1 MVRRTSL
8 YNERH
13 NERHNRVRILFVL
26 GIAVLTFGILSPV
39 FSQQG
44 EVEESGITLTWEIE
58 EDYLLVTVKAPT
70 EGWVAVGFK
79 PERAMQ
85 GANIIIGYVER
96 DGTVV
101 VEDHYGTR
109 PIAHQS
115 DVSMGGT
122 RDVERIEGSETG
134 GYTELSFAVPM
145 QPEDDY
151 DATLT
156 PGETLTVILA
166 YGGRDNVRMKHQV
179 RTSVEITL

>member
-1 MVRRTSL
+1 MESKTTQYNVPYNVTTRIRMLFFLAAAVMAFGSISPL
-8 YNERH
+8 Y
-13 NERHNRVRILFVL
+13 
-26 GIAVLTFGILSPV
+26 
-39 FSQQG
+39 SQQG
-44 EVEESGITLTWEIE
+44 TVENQGITLTWEIE

-109 PIAHQS
+109 PVAHQP
-115 DVSMGGT
+115 DVSIGGT

-145 QPEDDY
+145 QPDDDY

-166 YGGRDNVRMKHQV
+166 YGGRDHVRMKHQV
-179 RTSVEITL
+179 RTVVEITL